1 MKKSNGKKGCTKG
14 FKWMVTLLALAM
26 VMTGCTQ
33 DLGTEVEEELRDITL
48 VLDWVPNTN
57 HTGFYVANH
66 LGYFKDEGLNVSIIQ
81 PTQGGST
88 ELVAA
93 GQGEF
98 GISYQE
104 QITYARTA
112 RDPLPVTA
120 IAAIIQHNTSG
131 FASAAEN
138 NIVRPRDFEGKTYG
152 GWGSP
157 VEDSMLELLMT
168 EDGGNFSKLSM
179 TNIGTLDFFDAVSNH
194 VDFAWIYYGWD
205 GVAAELQ
212 GFDINFILLQDY
224 GEVLDFYTP
233 VLITSEK
240 MIEDD
245 PALVSSFMR
254 ASTRGYTY
262 TMENPEEAAAIL
274 LDAVPELDD
283 DIVVA
288 SQIYLADQYQADAE
302 RWGEMKLEIWAD
314 YADWMYQEGLLESP
328 LDAEEAFTNHFIPQ

>member
-1 MKKSNGKKGCTKG
+1 MKVNVKKVFLDRRFILMLGLLT
-14 FKWMVTLLALAM
+14 LALALA
-26 VMTGCTQ
+26 GCSQ
-33 DLGTEVEEELRDITL
+33 DGPLADETEFRDVTL
-48 VLDWVPNTN
+48 VLDWLPNTN
-57 HTGFYVANH
+57 HTGFYVADQK
-66 LGYFKDEGLNVSIIQ
+66 GYFQEEGLNVSIIQ

-131 FASAAEN
+131 FASIAEK
-138 NIVRPRDFEGKTYG
+138 NILRPSDFEGKTYG

-157 VEDSMLELLMT
+157 VEEAMLELLMT
-168 EDGGNFSKLSM
+168 ADGGDYAELSI

-194 VDFAWIYYGWD
+194 VDFTWIYYGWD
-205 GVAAELQ
+205 GVAAELK
-212 GFDINFILLQDY
+212 GFDINFILLQEF
-224 GEVLDFYTP
+224 GEVLNFYTP
-233 VLITSEK
+233 VLMTSEK
-240 MIEDD
+240 LIEED
-245 PALVSSFMR
+245 PDLIASFLR
-254 ASTRGYTY
+254 ASSRGYVFA
-262 TMENPEEAAAIL
+262 MDHPEEAASIL
-274 LDAVPELDD
+274 LDAVPELDK

-302 RWGEMKLEIWAD
+302 RWGEMKLEIWTN
-314 YADWMYQEGLLESP
+314 YADWMYREGLLESP
-328 LDAEEAFTNHFIPQ
+328 LDPNKAFTNQFIP

>member
-1 MKKSNGKKGCTKG
+1 MKVNEKSFLFYKRFN
-14 FKWMVTLLALAM
+14 WMLALLALSLA
-26 VMTGCTQ
+26 MTGCSQ
-33 DLGTEVEEELRDITL
+33 SGDLSEGKELREVTL

-57 HTGFYVANH
+57 HTGFYVADQ
-66 LGYFKDEGLNVSIIQ
+66 LGYFSDEGLKVSIIQ

-131 FASAAEN
+131 FASAAEK
-138 NIVRPRDFEGKTYG
+138 NILRPRDFEGMTYG

-157 VEDSMLELLMT
+157 VEDAMLELLMKS
-168 EDGGNFSKLSM
+168 DGGDYAELST
-179 TNIGTLDFFDAVSNH
+179 TNIGTLDFFDAVTNH
-194 VDFAWIYYGWD
+194 VDFTWIYYGWD
-205 GVAAELQ
+205 GVAAELN
-212 GFDINFILLQDY
+212 GFDINFILLQEY
-224 GEVLDFYTP
+224 GEVLNFYTP
-233 VLITSEK
+233 VLMTSEK
-240 MIEDD
+240 LIEED
-245 PALVSSFMR
+245 PELIASFLR
-254 ASTRGYTY
+254 ASSRGYSFA
-262 TMENPEEAAAIL
+262 MEHPEEAASIL
-274 LDAVPELDD
+274 LEEVPELDH

-302 RWGEMKLEIWAD
+302 RWGEMKLEVWLN
-314 YADWMYQEGLLESP
+314 YADWMYQEGLLENP
-328 LDAEEAFTNHFIPQ
+328 LDANKAFTNQFIP

>member
-1 MKKSNGKKGCTKG
+1 MMKGSIVERSLIPG
-14 FKWMVTLLALAM
+14 FKWMVALLTLSM
-26 VMTGCTQ
+26 VITGCTK
-33 DLGTEVEEELRDITL
+33 DAGMAVEEELRDVTL

-57 HTGFYVANH
+57 HTGFYVADH
-66 LGYFKDEGLNVSIIQ
+66 LGYFQEEGLNVSIIQ

-138 NIVRPRDFEGKTYG
+138 NILRPRDFEGKTYG

-157 VEDSMLELLMT
+157 VEDAMLELLMT
-168 EDGGNFSKLSM
+168 ADGGNFSELSI

-194 VDFAWIYYGWD
+194 VDFTWIYYGWD

-212 GFDINFILLQDY
+212 GFDINFMLLQDF
-224 GEVLDFYTP
+224 GEVLNFYTP
-233 VLITSEK
+233 VLMTSEK
-240 MIEDD
+240 LIEED
-245 PALVSSFMR
+245 PALISSFMR
-254 ASTRGYTY
+254 ASTRGYAY
-262 TMENPEEAAAIL
+262 AMQNPEEAAAIL
-274 LDAVPELDD
+274 LDAVPELDA

-302 RWGEMKLEIWAD
+302 HWGEMKLEIWAD
-314 YADWMYQEGLLESP
+314 YADWMYQEDLLESP
-328 LDAEEAFTNHFIPQ
+328 LDAEKAFTNQFIP